1 MAGEPEATPPDDEL
15 DELLSDP
22 DAQAWFEK
30 HLDDL
35 RQDAYG
41 PRILYSTL
49 VFGFVLGLGAYVTG
63 YLVRSTAPAEPLGL
77 LADLLYGLGLALWTG
92 VAVVV
97 LLQVLPEAK
106 RRQIKRA
113 LEAYEAIRP
122 ERPRQSS
129 DGSSR
134 G

>member
-30 HLDDL
+30 NLDDL
-35 RQDAYG
+35 RQQAYG
-41 PRILYSTL
+41 PRILYAVL
-49 VFGFVLGLGAYVTG
+49 VIGFVLGLAAYVTG
-63 YLVRSTAPAEPLGL
+63 YLVRSTGPGEPLGL

-92 VAVVV
+92 VVVV
-97 LLQVLPEAK
+97 VFVQVLPEAK

-113 LEAYEAIRP
+113 LEAYEAIRR
-122 ERPRQSS
+122 ERPKQGG

>member
-1 MAGEPEATPPDDEL
+1 MAGDPEATPPDDGL
-15 DELLSDP
+15 DELLADP

-30 HLDDL
+30 HRNDL
-35 RQDAYG
+35 RQEAYG
-41 PRILYSTL
+41 PRLLYSILTL
-49 VFGFVLGLGAYVTG
+49 GFVLGLAAYVAG
-63 YLVRSTAPAEPLGL
+63 YLIRSTAPAEPFGL

-92 VAVVV
+92 IVVV
-97 LLQVLPEAK
+97 VFVQVLPEAK

-113 LEAYEAIRP
+113 LEGYEAIRR
-122 ERPRQSS
+122 ERPRQSG

>member
-35 RQDAYG
+35 RQEAYG
-41 PRILYSTL
+41 PRILYSIL
-49 VFGFVLGLGAYVTG
+49 VIGFVLGLAAYVAG
-63 YLVRSTAPAEPLGL
+63 YLIRSTAPAEPLGL

-92 VAVVV
+92 VVVV
-97 LLQVLPEAK
+97 VFVQVLPEAK

-113 LEAYEAIRP
+113 LEAYEAVRRKQP
-122 ERPRQSS
+122 PRSN
-129 DGSSR
+129 DASSR